1 MMAALAKRASG
12 LLNPY
17 VILALAVA
25 SMYGL
30 WQWSKHDLRQAEA
43 RLEAADALIAVANK
57 EVADAKAVNEGNQAA
72 FDASQRRIESLTAIV
87 AKYQA
92 EARKRTA
99 TNTQAMKRIADAP
112 ASSDGPVAPIL
123 RIELDSLRV
132 VQPGGDAPANGADQD
147 GDASTATPDQPDVPP
162 APERPGT

>member
-1 MMAALAKRASG
+1 MMGMLAKLA
-12 LLNPY
+12 NPY

-30 WQWSKHDLRQAEA
+30 WQWSKHDLRQAQA
-43 RLEAADALIAVANK
+43 RIEAADALIAVANK
-57 EVADAKAVNEGNQAA
+57 EVENAKAVNEGNQAA
-72 FDASQRRIESLTAIV
+72 FDAMQREIERQKALA
-87 AKYQA
+87 AKFQA

-99 TNTQAMKRIADAP
+99 ATTQAMKRISDAP
-112 ASSDGPVAPIL
+112 ASSDGPVAPVL

-147 GDASTATPDQPDVPP
+147 GDASTAPADQPDVPP
-162 APERPGT
+162 EAERPGT